1 MKVLHTSDWHIGRTL
16 HGRKRYEE
24 SEGFLNWL
32 PEDVMKGGRNMEIR
46 KIMVIGAGFM
56 GSGIAQVMAA
66 AGYEAVLRDITD
78 ELVAKGMSAIKK
90 NLTSQVAKG
99 KLSEADKEAITGR
112 ITPTTEL
119 SAAKE
124 CGLIIEAIIENRQA
138 KLDLYR
144 QLEELCPPQV
154 IFASNTS
161 SIPITDLATAT
172 RRPDRFAG
180 MHFFSPAQVMKLVEI
195 IRGLKTSDA
204 TIQVIK
210 ELTDS
215 IGKVGVLVKDGP
227 GFLVNRVNAALR
239 NEVYNCLAE
248 GVATI
253 EDIDKALKFGLGHPM
268 GPFEL
273 GDFVG
278 LEIGLAVAETLWEN
292 FKDPKWRPALSLRKL
307 VASGDLGRKT
317 GKGWYDYTSGEK
329 KVRTDIH
336 L

>member
-1 MKVLHTSDWHIGRTL
+1 
-16 HGRKRYEE
+16 
-24 SEGFLNWL
+24 
-32 PEDVMKGGRNMEIR
+32 MEIR

-56 GSGIAQVMAA
+56 GSGIAQVMAM
-66 AGYEAVLRDITD
+66 AGYEVTLRDIT
-78 ELVAKGMSAIKK
+78 EGFVARGMGAIAK
-90 NLTSQVAKG
+90 NLAGSVAKG
-99 KLSEADKEAITGR
+99 KLAEGDAAAIRGR

-119 SAAKE
+119 GPAKD
-124 CGLIIEAIIENRQA
+124 CDLIIEAIIEDKQA
-138 KLDLYR
+138 KMDLFR
-144 QLEELCPPQV
+144 QLDELCPPHV

-161 SIPITDLATAT
+161 SIPITELATAT

-180 MHFFSPAQVMKLVEI
+180 MHFFSPVPVMKLVEI
-195 IRGLKTSDA
+195 IKGLKTADA
-204 TIQVIK
+204 TVQVIK
-210 ELTDS
+210 ELTDG
-215 IGKVGVLVKDGP
+215 IGKVGVFVKDGP

-278 LEIGLAVAETLWEN
+278 LDIGLAVFETLWDN
-292 FKDPKWRPALSLRKL
+292 FKDPKWRPSLLLKKL

-329 KVRTDIH
+329 RPRTDITF
-336 L
+336 

>member
-1 MKVLHTSDWHIGRTL
+1 
-16 HGRKRYEE
+16 
-24 SEGFLNWL
+24 
-32 PEDVMKGGRNMEIR
+32 MEIKR
-46 KIMVIGAGFM
+46 IMVIGAGFM

-66 AGYEAVLRDITD
+66 AGYDVVLMD
-78 ELVAKGMSAIKK
+78 VADGFVRKGMAAIEK
-90 NLTSQVAKG
+90 NLAGSVAKG
-99 KLSEADKEAITGR
+99 KLAEADKTATLGR
-112 ITPTTEL
+112 IIATTEL
-119 SAAKE
+119 TPAKD
-124 CGLIIEAIIENRQA
+124 CDLIIEAIIENKQA
-138 KLDLYR
+138 KMDLYR
-144 QLEELCPPQV
+144 QLEEISPPHV
-154 IFASNTS
+154 FFASNTS
-161 SIPITDLATAT
+161 SIPITELATAT
-172 RRPDRFAG
+172 KRSDRFAG
-180 MHFFSPAQVMKLVEI
+180 MHFFSPVPVMKLVEI
-195 IRGLKTSDA
+195 IRGLKTADA
-204 TIQVIK
+204 TIQVIR
-210 ELTDS
+210 ELTER
-215 IGKVGVLVKDGP
+215 IGKVGVFVKVGP

-329 KVRTDIH
+329 KPRTDIH

>member
-1 MKVLHTSDWHIGRTL
+1 
-16 HGRKRYEE
+16 
-24 SEGFLNWL
+24 
-32 PEDVMKGGRNMEIR
+32 MEIKR
-46 KIMVIGAGFM
+46 IMVVGAGFM

-66 AGYEAVLRDITD
+66 AGYEVVLMD
-78 ELVAKGMSAIKK
+78 VAAGFVRKGVAAIEK
-90 NLTSQVAKG
+90 NLAGGVAKG
-99 KLSEADKEAITGR
+99 KLAEADKTATLGR
-112 ITPTTEL
+112 IIATTEL
-119 SAAKE
+119 APAKD
-124 CGLIIEAIIENRQA
+124 CDLVIEAIIENKQA

-144 QLEELCPPQV
+144 QLEEICPPHV
-154 IFASNTS
+154 LFASNTS
-161 SIPITDLATAT
+161 SIPITELATAT
-172 RRPDRFAG
+172 KRPDRFAG
-180 MHFFSPAQVMKLVEI
+180 MHFFSPVPVMKLVEI
-195 IRGLKTSDA
+195 IRGLKTADE
-204 TIQVIK
+204 TVQVIK
-210 ELTDS
+210 ELTDR
-215 IGKVGVLVKDGP
+215 IGKVGVFVKDGP

-278 LEIGLAVAETLWEN
+278 LDIGLAVAETLWEN

-329 KVRTDIH
+329 KPRTDIH

>member
-1 MKVLHTSDWHIGRTL
+1 
-16 HGRKRYEE
+16 
-24 SEGFLNWL
+24 
-32 PEDVMKGGRNMEIR
+32 MEIR
-46 KIMVIGAGFM
+46 GIMVIGAGFM

-66 AGYEAVLRDITD
+66 AGYEVVLRDIT
-78 ELVAKGMSAIKK
+78 EEFVARGMSAVTK
-90 NLTSQVAKG
+90 NLAGNVAKG
-99 KLSEADKEAITGR
+99 KLSEVDKEAILGR
-112 ITPTTEL
+112 IHPTTEL
-119 SAAKE
+119 ASAKE
-124 CGLIIEAIIENRQA
+124 CDLIIEAIIENKQA
-138 KLDLYR
+138 KLDLFR
-144 QLEELCPPQV
+144 QLEELCPPNV

-161 SIPITDLATAT
+161 SIPITELATAT
-172 RRPDRFAG
+172 RRPDKFAG
-180 MHFFSPAQVMKLVEI
+180 MHFFSPVPVMKLVEI

-204 TIQVIK
+204 TIQVIG
-210 ELTDS
+210 ELTGK
-215 IGKVGVLVKDGP
+215 IGKIGVFVKDGP

-278 LEIGLAVAETLWEN
+278 LDIGLAVAETLWEN
-292 FKDPKWRPALSLRKL
+292 FKDPKWRPSLLLRKL

-329 KVRTDIH
+329 KTRTDIH

>member
-1 MKVLHTSDWHIGRTL
+1 
-16 HGRKRYEE
+16 
-24 SEGFLNWL
+24 
-32 PEDVMKGGRNMEIR
+32 MEIKR
-46 KIMVIGAGFM
+46 IMVVGAGFM

-66 AGYEAVLRDITD
+66 AGYDVVLMD
-78 ELVAKGMSAIKK
+78 VADGFVRKGVAAIEK
-90 NLTSQVAKG
+90 NLSGGVAKG
-99 KLSEADKEAITGR
+99 KLAEADKTATLGR
-112 ITPTTEL
+112 IIATTEL
-119 SAAKE
+119 APAKD
-124 CGLIIEAIIENRQA
+124 CDLVIEAIIENKQA

-144 QLEELCPPQV
+144 QLEEICPPHV
-154 IFASNTS
+154 LFASNTS
-161 SIPITDLATAT
+161 SIPITELATAT
-172 RRPDRFAG
+172 KRPDRFAG
-180 MHFFSPAQVMKLVEI
+180 MHFFSPVPVMKLVEI
-195 IRGLKTSDA
+195 IRGLKTADA
-204 TIQVIK
+204 TVQVIK
-210 ELTDS
+210 ELTDR
-215 IGKVGVLVKDGP
+215 IGKVGVFVKDGP

-278 LEIGLAVAETLWEN
+278 LDIGLAVAETLWEN
-292 FKDPKWRPALSLRKL
+292 FKDPKWRPALTLRKL

-329 KVRTDIH
+329 QPRTDIN

>member
-1 MKVLHTSDWHIGRTL
+1 VEI
-16 HGRKRYEE
+16 KR
-24 SEGFLNWL
+24 
-32 PEDVMKGGRNMEIR
+32 
-46 KIMVIGAGFM
+46 IMVIGAGFM

-66 AGYEAVLRDITD
+66 AGYDVVLMD
-78 ELVAKGMSAIKK
+78 VADGFVRKGMAAIEK
-90 NLTSQVAKG
+90 NLAGGVAKG
-99 KLSEADKEAITGR
+99 KLAEADKTATLGR
-112 ITPTTEL
+112 IIATTEL
-119 SAAKE
+119 GKAKD
-124 CGLIIEAIIENRQA
+124 CDLVIEAIIENKQA
-138 KLDLYR
+138 KMDLYR
-144 QLEELCPPQV
+144 QLEEICPPHV
-154 IFASNTS
+154 LFASNTS
-161 SIPITDLATAT
+161 SIPITELATAT
-172 RRPDRFAG
+172 KRPDRFAG
-180 MHFFSPAQVMKLVEI
+180 MHFFSPVPVMKLVEI
-195 IRGLKTSDA
+195 IRGLKTADA
-204 TIQVIK
+204 TVQAIREI
-210 ELTDS
+210 TDR
-215 IGKVGVLVKDGP
+215 IGKVGVFVKDGP

-329 KVRTDIH
+329 KPRTDIN

>member
-1 MKVLHTSDWHIGRTL
+1 
-16 HGRKRYEE
+16 
-24 SEGFLNWL
+24 
-32 PEDVMKGGRNMEIR
+32 MEIKR
-46 KIMVIGAGFM
+46 IMVIGAGFM

-66 AGYEAVLRDITD
+66 AGYDVVLCD
-78 ELVAKGMSAIKK
+78 VAEEFVRKGMAAIEK
-90 NLTSQVAKG
+90 NLAAGVAKG
-99 KLSEADKEAITGR
+99 KLAAADQSATLGR
-112 ITPTTEL
+112 ITATTDL
-119 SAAKE
+119 GPARD
-124 CGLIIEAIIENRQA
+124 CDLVIEAIIENKPA
-138 KLDLYR
+138 KLDLFR
-144 QLEELCPPQV
+144 QLEEICPAHV
-154 IFASNTS
+154 LFASNTS
-161 SIPITDLATAT
+161 SIPITELATAT

-180 MHFFSPAQVMKLVEI
+180 MHFFSPVPVMKLVEI

-204 TIQVIK
+204 TIQAIR
-210 ELTDS
+210 ELTDR
-215 IGKVGVLVKDGP
+215 IGKVGVFVKDGP

-278 LEIGLAVAETLWEN
+278 LDIGLAVAETLWEN

-329 KVRTDIH
+329 KPRADIH

>member
-1 MKVLHTSDWHIGRTL
+1 
-16 HGRKRYEE
+16 
-24 SEGFLNWL
+24 
-32 PEDVMKGGRNMEIR
+32 MEIKR
-46 KIMVIGAGFM
+46 IMVIGAGFM

-66 AGYEAVLRDITD
+66 AGYDVTLMD
-78 ELVAKGMSAIKK
+78 VADGFVRKGMAAIEK
-90 NLTSQVAKG
+90 NLAGSVAKG
-99 KLSEADKEAITGR
+99 KLTEEDKAAMLGR
-112 ITPTTEL
+112 IIATTEL
-119 SAAKE
+119 TPARD
-124 CGLIIEAIIENRQA
+124 CDLVIEAIIENKQA

-144 QLEELCPPQV
+144 QLEEISPPHV
-154 IFASNTS
+154 LFVSNTS
-161 SIPITDLATAT
+161 SIPITELATAT
-172 RRPDRFAG
+172 KRPDRFAG
-180 MHFFSPAQVMKLVEI
+180 MHFFSPVPVMKLVEI
-195 IRGLKTSDA
+195 IRGLKTADETVQA
-204 TIQVIK
+204 IK
-210 ELTDS
+210 EITDR

-278 LEIGLAVAETLWEN
+278 LEIGLAVAETLWDN

-329 KVRTDIH
+329 KPRTDIH

>member
-1 MKVLHTSDWHIGRTL
+1 
-16 HGRKRYEE
+16 
-24 SEGFLNWL
+24 
-32 PEDVMKGGRNMEIR
+32 MEIR
-46 KIMVIGAGFM
+46 RIMVIGAGFM

-66 AGYEAVLRDITD
+66 AGYEVVLRDIA
-78 ELVAKGMSAIKK
+78 EEFIARGMSAVAK
-90 NLTSQVAKG
+90 NLAGNVAKG
-99 KLSEADKEAITGR
+99 KLSEADREAIIGR
-112 ITPTTEL
+112 MNPTVEL
-119 SAAKE
+119 VPAKE
-124 CGLIIEAIIENRQA
+124 CDLIIEAIIENKQA
-138 KLDLYR
+138 KLDLFR
-144 QLEELCPPQV
+144 QLEELCPPHV

-161 SIPITDLATAT
+161 SIPITELATAT
-172 RRPDRFAG
+172 RRPDKFAG
-180 MHFFSPAQVMKLVEI
+180 MHFFSPVPVMKLVEI

-204 TIQVIK
+204 TIQVIRD
-210 ELTDS
+210 LTDK
-215 IGKVGVLVKDGP
+215 IGKIGVFVKDGP

-278 LEIGLAVAETLWEN
+278 LDIGLAVAETLWDN
-292 FKDPKWRPALSLRKL
+292 FKDPKWRPSLLLRKL

-329 KVRTDIH
+329 KTRTDIS

>member
-1 MKVLHTSDWHIGRTL
+1 
-16 HGRKRYEE
+16 
-24 SEGFLNWL
+24 
-32 PEDVMKGGRNMEIR
+32 MEIR
-46 KIMVIGAGFM
+46 RIMVIGAGFM

-66 AGYEAVLRDITD
+66 AGYEVVLRDIA
-78 ELVAKGMSAIKK
+78 EEFIARGMSAIAK
-90 NLTSQVAKG
+90 NLAGQVAKG
-99 KLSEADKEAITGR
+99 KLSEADKEAIIGR
-112 ITPTTEL
+112 MNPTTEL
-119 SAAKE
+119 VPAKE
-124 CGLIIEAIIENRQA
+124 CDLIIEAIIENKQA
-138 KLDLYR
+138 KLDLFR

-161 SIPITDLATAT
+161 SIPITELATAT
-172 RRPDRFAG
+172 RRPDKFAG
-180 MHFFSPAQVMKLVEI
+180 MHFFSPVPVMKLVEI
-195 IRGLKTSDA
+195 IKGLKTSDA
-204 TIQVIK
+204 TIQVIRD
-210 ELTDS
+210 LTDK
-215 IGKVGVLVKDGP
+215 IGKIGVSVKDGP

-278 LEIGLAVAETLWEN
+278 LDIGLAVAETLWDN
-292 FKDPKWRPALSLRKL
+292 FKDPKWRPSLLLRKL

-329 KVRTDIH
+329 KTRTDIS

>member
-1 MKVLHTSDWHIGRTL
+1 
-16 HGRKRYEE
+16 
-24 SEGFLNWL
+24 
-32 PEDVMKGGRNMEIR
+32 MEIKR
-46 KIMVIGAGFM
+46 IMVIGAGFM

-66 AGYEAVLRDITD
+66 AGYDVVLMD
-78 ELVAKGMSAIKK
+78 VADGFVRKGMATIEK
-90 NLTSQVAKG
+90 NLAGSVSKG
-99 KLSEADKEAITGR
+99 KLAEADKAATLGR
-112 ITPTTEL
+112 IIATTEL
-119 SAAKE
+119 AAARD
-124 CGLIIEAIIENRQA
+124 CDLVIEAIIENKQA

-144 QLEELCPPQV
+144 QLEEICPPHV
-154 IFASNTS
+154 LFASNTS
-161 SIPITDLATAT
+161 SIPITELATAT
-172 RRPDRFAG
+172 KRPDRFAG
-180 MHFFSPAQVMKLVEI
+180 MHFFSPVPVMKLVEI
-195 IRGLKTSDA
+195 IRGLKTADA
-204 TIQVIK
+204 TVQVIR
-210 ELTDS
+210 ELTER
-215 IGKVGVLVKDGP
+215 IGKIGVLVKDGP

-329 KVRTDIH
+329 KPRTDIH

>member
-1 MKVLHTSDWHIGRTL
+1 MDIGR
-16 HGRKRYEE
+16 
-24 SEGFLNWL
+24 
-32 PEDVMKGGRNMEIR
+32 
-46 KIMVIGAGFM
+46 IMVIGAGFM

-66 AGYEAVLRDITD
+66 AGYEVVLRDITD
-78 ELVAKGMSAIKK
+78 EFVARGMGAIAN
-90 NLTSQVAKG
+90 NLAGNVAKG
-99 KLSEADKEAITGR
+99 KLSEADREAIIGR
-112 ITPTTEL
+112 MNTTTEL
-119 SAAKE
+119 APAKE
-124 CGLIIEAIIENRQA
+124 CDLIIEAIIENKQA
-138 KLDLYR
+138 KLDLFR
-144 QLEELCPPQV
+144 QLEELCPPHV

-161 SIPITDLATAT
+161 SIPITELATAT
-172 RRPDRFAG
+172 RRPDKFAG
-180 MHFFSPAQVMKLVEI
+180 MHFFSPVPVMKLVEI

-204 TIQVIK
+204 TIQVIRD
-210 ELTDS
+210 LTDK
-215 IGKVGVLVKDGP
+215 IGKIGVFVKDGP

-278 LEIGLAVAETLWEN
+278 LDIGLAVAETLWDN
-292 FKDPKWRPALSLRKL
+292 FKDPKWRPSLLLRKL

-317 GKGWYDYTSGEK
+317 GRGWYDYTSGEK
-329 KVRTDIH
+329 KTRTDIS

>member
-1 MKVLHTSDWHIGRTL
+1 
-16 HGRKRYEE
+16 
-24 SEGFLNWL
+24 
-32 PEDVMKGGRNMEIR
+32 
-46 KIMVIGAGFM
+46 MVIGAGFM

-66 AGYEAVLRDITD
+66 AGYDVVLMD
-78 ELVAKGMSAIKK
+78 VADGFVRKGMAAIEK
-90 NLTSQVAKG
+90 NLAGGVAKG
-99 KLSEADKEAITGR
+99 KLAEADKTATLGR
-112 ITPTTEL
+112 IIATTEL
-119 SAAKE
+119 AAAKD
-124 CGLIIEAIIENRQA
+124 CDLVIEAIIENKQA
-138 KLDLYR
+138 KMDLYR
-144 QLEELCPPQV
+144 QLEEICPPHV
-154 IFASNTS
+154 LFASNTS
-161 SIPITDLATAT
+161 SIPITELATAT
-172 RRPDRFAG
+172 KRPDRFAG
-180 MHFFSPAQVMKLVEI
+180 MHFFSPVPVMKLVEI
-195 IRGLKTSDA
+195 IRGLKTADS
-204 TIQVIK
+204 TVQVIR
-210 ELTDS
+210 ELTDR
-215 IGKVGVLVKDGP
+215 IGKVGVFVKDGP

-278 LEIGLAVAETLWEN
+278 LDIGLAVAETLWEN

-329 KVRTDIH
+329 KPRTDIN

>member
-1 MKVLHTSDWHIGRTL
+1 
-16 HGRKRYEE
+16 
-24 SEGFLNWL
+24 
-32 PEDVMKGGRNMEIR
+32 MEIR
-46 KIMVIGAGFM
+46 RIMVIGAGFM

-66 AGYEAVLRDITD
+66 AGLEVVLQDITD
-78 ELVAKGMSAIKK
+78 ELVSKGMGAIKK
-90 NLTSQVAKG
+90 NLTGHVAKG
-99 KLSEADKEAITGR
+99 KLSEADKEAIIRR

-119 SAAKE
+119 AAAKE
-124 CGLIIEAIIENRQA
+124 CNLIIEAIIENKQA
-138 KLDLYR
+138 KMDLYR

-161 SIPITDLATAT
+161 SIPITELATAT
-172 RRPDRFAG
+172 KRPDRIAG
-180 MHFFSPAQVMKLVEI
+180 MHFFSPAPVMKLVEI
-195 IRGLKTSDA
+195 IRGLKTSDE
-204 TIQVIK
+204 TIRVIK
-210 ELTDS
+210 ELTDT

-317 GKGWYDYTSGEK
+317 GKGWYDYTGGEK
-329 KVRTDIH
+329 RVRTDIH

>member
-1 MKVLHTSDWHIGRTL
+1 
-16 HGRKRYEE
+16 
-24 SEGFLNWL
+24 
-32 PEDVMKGGRNMEIR
+32 MEIKR
-46 KIMVIGAGFM
+46 IMVVGAGFM

-66 AGYEAVLRDITD
+66 AGHDVVLRDISD
-78 ELVAKGMSAIKK
+78 ALVAKGMGAIAK
-90 NLTSQVAKG
+90 NLTNSVAKG
-99 KLSEADKEAITGR
+99 KLTEAEKEAITGR
-112 ITPTTEL
+112 IKPTTEL
-119 SAAKE
+119 APAKE
-124 CGLIIEAIIENRQA
+124 CDLVIEAIIENKQA
-138 KLDLYR
+138 KLDLFR
-144 QLEELCPPQV
+144 ELEGLCPPQV

-161 SIPITDLATAT
+161 SIPITEMATAT
-172 RRPDRFAG
+172 KRPDKFAG
-180 MHFFSPAQVMKLVEI
+180 MHFFSPVPVMKLVEI

-210 ELTDS
+210 DLVDR
-215 IGKVGVLVKDGP
+215 IGKVGVSVKDGP

-278 LEIGLAVAETLWEN
+278 LEIGYAVAETLWEN
-292 FKDPKWRPALSLRKL
+292 FKDPKWRPSLLLKKL

-329 KVRTDIH
+329 KPRTDINF
-336 L
+336 